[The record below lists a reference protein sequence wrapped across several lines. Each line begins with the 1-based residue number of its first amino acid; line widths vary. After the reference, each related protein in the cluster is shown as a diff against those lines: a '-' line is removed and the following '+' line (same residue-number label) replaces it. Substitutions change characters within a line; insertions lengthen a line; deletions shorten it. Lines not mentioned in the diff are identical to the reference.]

1 MQPLLQSQIESTRHY
16 RVTLVE
22 KTVFP
27 QGAEGDD
34 WYRYVLESEYGTVT
48 RWRRGS
54 LQEVTQHA
62 KCYAEELNIRSD
74 QGTSLW
80 ALRRKKAVPES

>member
-1 MQPLLQSQIESTRHY
+1 MHPLLQPKIDCTRHY

-22 KTVFP
+22 KTIVP
-27 QGAEGDD
+27 RGAEGND
-34 WYRYVLESEYGTVT
+34 WYRYVLESEYGIVT

-62 KCYAEELNIRSD
+62 QHYAEELNIRSD

-80 ALRRKKAVPES
+80 ALRRKKVVSES